1 MEASGIKFYDSAGTQ
16 QDCIEVL
23 KGLGMNAIRLRAWV
37 HPSAGWNNTSDVVA
51 KAVRAKNMG
60 MKILID
66 FHYSDTWAD
75 PGDQN
80 KPAAWANLKFADL
93 KTALYNYTVGV
104 MDTLKLNGI
113 TPTWVQVGNETDDG
127 MLWPTGQVSKDSM
140 ANYAALVA
148 AGYSAV
154 KLVSSSTKV
163 IVHLSDGYDNTH
175 FTSLFNGLKANG
187 ASWDIIGLSLYPSYL
202 SEGWSVGDSECLAN
216 MNSLVAQYNTP
227 VMVVEVGFPENNPT
241 ASYNFLADIILKTK
255 SVSQN
260 QGLGVLYWEP
270 ESYNGWQGYG
280 LGAFDDSGKP
290 TAALNAF
297 KGN

>member
-1 MEASGIKFYDSAGTQ
+1 
-16 QDCIEVL
+16 
-23 KGLGMNAIRLRAWV
+23 
-37 HPSAGWNNTSDVVA
+37 
-51 KAVRAKNMG
+51 
-60 MKILID
+60 
-66 FHYSDTWAD
+66 
-75 PGDQN
+75 
-80 KPAAWANLKFADL
+80 
-93 KTALYNYTVGV
+93 
-104 MDTLKLNGI
+104 
-113 TPTWVQVGNETDDG
+113 
-127 MLWPTGQVSKDSM
+127 
-140 ANYAALVA
+140 
-148 AGYSAV
+148 
-154 KLVSSSTKV
+154 
-163 IVHLSDGYDNTH
+163 
-175 FTSLFNGLKANG
+175 
-187 ASWDIIGLSLYPSYL
+187 
-202 SEGWSVGDSECLAN
+202 